1 MRSTEITKAFA
12 TGFLVLYSFWA
23 VINIGIIGFLITASI
38 GLIVFGWLD
47 SLEVA
52 TALVVFSGFVYYTL
66 KKKAYRAQIHENF
79 EGNDLGVIL
88 PGGPMY
94 KNENKDAHE
103 SSGEYLG
110 PGAANS
116 DSLVEISNR
125 VASFTKKSEPAIQGH
140 YSSSFVEG
148 FADADVTDAP
158 VPDAGSEGQ
167 KKKTE
172 GFSKKA
178 PVKIEESNTVSD
190 QLKKD
195 LPAPDSVKELGTPS
209 TKKGADDTML
219 FRLGQIPTDAKDGP
233 HIDAATTMMNALNAL
248 KPEQIEAMTNDTRKL
263 LDTQKNLMGMLETMK
278 PMLQDGKQLIDT
290 FGTMFAK

>member
-1 MRSTEITKAFA
+1 
-12 TGFLVLYSFWA
+12 
-23 VINIGIIGFLITASI
+23 
-38 GLIVFGWLD
+38 
-47 SLEVA
+47 
-52 TALVVFSGFVYYTL
+52 
-66 KKKAYRAQIHENF
+66 
-79 EGNDLGVIL
+79 
-88 PGGPMY
+88 MY
-94 KNENKDAHE
+94 KNENKEAHE

-116 DSLVEISNR
+116 DSLFEIANR
-125 VASFTKKSEPAIQGH
+125 VASFSKKSEPDIQGH

-158 VPDAGSEGQ
+158 VPDAGSESQ

-178 PVKIEESNTVSD
+178 PVKVEESNAVND

-195 LPAPDSVKELGTPS
+195 LPSPESAKALGTPT

-219 FRLGQIPTDAKDGP
+219 FRLGQIPSDGKEGP

-263 LDTQKNLMGMLETMK
+263 LNTQKDLMGMLETMK